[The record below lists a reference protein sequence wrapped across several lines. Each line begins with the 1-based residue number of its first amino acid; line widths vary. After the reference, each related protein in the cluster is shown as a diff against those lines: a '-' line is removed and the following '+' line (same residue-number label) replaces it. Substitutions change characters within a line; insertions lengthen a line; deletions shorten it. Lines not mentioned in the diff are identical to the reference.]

1 MNALKAQR
9 NAQTK
14 LATGV
19 VPVVRLKSQ
28 ADAASD
34 AATAPES
41 SEAAAKVKKRKG
53 SAGGSAQ
60 K

>member
-14 LATGV
+14 LSTGM

-28 ADAASD
+28 SDATSD

-41 SEAAAKVKKRKG
+41 SEATAEVNKRKG